1 MAVTPDYFR
10 ALGTPVLEGRAFA
23 ETDGAG
29 APEVVL
35 VNRSLA
41 RRLFPAGSAVGRQ
54 MRLVNPDQGSGW
66 RTIVGVV
73 GDVRYSGLVEP
84 DQPTIY
90 TPFPQTPFVW
100 SYVMVRTA
108 GPPGELARG
117 VREAV
122 RAVDPTLDAAGVR
135 PMADLMAESVG
146 RPRFQVALLGV
157 FALLAISL
165 AAVGI
170 YGVVSYSV
178 AQRTQ
183 EIGIRMA
190 LGAGRD
196 DVVRMVTG
204 EGLRLALTG
213 VAVGLVG
220 AAAATRVLGTL
231 LFEVRP
237 TDPPTFAAAAA
248 FLVLVTVGA
257 SALPA
262 LRASRLRPTE
272 ALRTP

>member
-1 MAVTPDYFR
+1 
-10 ALGTPVLEGRAFA
+10 
-23 ETDGAG
+23 
-29 APEVVL
+29 
-35 VNRSLA
+35 
-41 RRLFPAGSAVGRQ
+41 VGRQ
-54 MRLVNPDQGSGW
+54 IRLVNQDYGDGW

-73 GDVRYSGLVEP
+73 GDIRYSGLVDP
-84 DQPTIY
+84 DQPTLY
-90 TPFPQTPFVW
+90 TPFQQTPFFW
-100 SYVMVRTA
+100 SYYMVRTS
-108 GPPGELARG
+108 GPPLQAARG

-135 PMADLMAESVG
+135 PMTDVVAESVG

-157 FALLAISL
+157 FAALAITL

-190 LGAGRD
+190 LGAGRSH
-196 DVVRMVTG
+196 VVRMVTG
-204 EGLRLALTG
+204 EGLRLALGG
-213 VAVGLVG
+213 VALGLVG
-220 AAAATRVLGTL
+220 AAAATRVLETL

-237 TDPPTFAAAAA
+237 TDPPTFAGAAVFLAA
-248 FLVLVTVGA
+248 VTVLA
-257 SALPA
+257 SAIPA